1 MRLSILTLGATL
13 LILPIAGMA
22 RAEDQPQIDCSNGGN
37 STVEMQYCAEQDY
50 NKADKQLN
58 AVYKQAL
65 KTEADLDAQAASKAQ
80 AGAVASLKAAQR
92 IWIQYRDAHCDT
104 VGYEAQGGT
113 ILGQLLLTCKA
124 GMTNDRIKALK
135 GLIKGLGE

>member
-1 MRLSILTLGATL
+1 MRLSILTLCTML
-13 LILPIAGMA
+13 LFLPTVNQAL
-22 RAEDQPQIDCSNGGN
+22 AEDQPQVDCSNGGN
-37 STVEMQYCAEQDY
+37 TTVEMQYCAEQDY
-50 NKADKQLN
+50 DKADKQLN

-65 KTEADLDAQAASKAQ
+65 KTEADLDSQAQSKAQ

-113 ILGQLLLTCKA
+113 ILGQLLLSCKTE
-124 GMTNDRIKALK
+124 MTNDRIKALK